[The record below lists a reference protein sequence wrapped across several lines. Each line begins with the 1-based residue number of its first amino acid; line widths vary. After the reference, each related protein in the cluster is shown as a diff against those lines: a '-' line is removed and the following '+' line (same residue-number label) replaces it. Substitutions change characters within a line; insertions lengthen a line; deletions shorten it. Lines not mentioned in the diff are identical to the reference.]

1 MGADWTAFTILSC
14 PRLLYRH
21 RYSSMT
27 SVQSKAVCD
36 PSSRGLVGVVIR
48 LSVGQGAGSWQI
60 GAKSRSSNQGIF
72 GSPPVMAER
81 PLGAAQLA
89 IIHHEALITPAK
101 RSPSPEQQDLSGEAS
116 RRQLFQNKAA
126 AGPAKAVGEE
136 EEVQSKKRQCSE
148 GDTSGCADVVCP
160 SKGSQQ
166 RCRRL
171 FGLPPSTE
179 RMDLYFQ
186 ELEHQARSE
195 HPSLQA

>member
-1 MGADWTAFTILSC
+1 MGA
-14 PRLLYRH
+14 
-21 RYSSMT
+21 
-27 SVQSKAVCD
+27 V
-36 PSSRGLVGVVIR
+36 
-48 LSVGQGAGSWQI
+48 
-60 GAKSRSSNQGIF
+60 
-72 GSPPVMAER
+72 
-81 PLGAAQLA
+81 QLA
-89 IIHHEALITPAK
+89 TIHHEAFITPAK

-148 GDTSGCADVVCP
+148 GDASSCADVVCP
-160 SKGSQQ
+160 SRGSQQ

-186 ELEHQARSE
+186 ELEQQAGSW
-195 HPSLQA
+195 HPFLWA